1 MIHAICTDDEDVEI
15 GESII
20 RNLEGG
26 KNEDVAVEVAS
37 FMAHKTADR
46 FTDMVD
52 GKRFSD
58 IRQMIVS
65 IQESDPV
72 DAVRMLQMA
81 FFSHGMTAE
90 AEDLEIL
97 DICAG
102 IDSDIHEYFIDS
114 FMQEEDIDWF
124 AVESWIDDANVGLA
138 EIFS

>member
-1 MIHAICTDDEDVEI
+1 MINTT
-15 GESII
+15 GE
-20 RNLEGG
+20 
-26 KNEDVAVEVAS
+26 
-37 FMAHKTADR
+37 R

-52 GKRFSD
+52 GKRLSD
-58 IRQMIVS
+58 IRQMVVS

-72 DAVRMLQMA
+72 DAVRMLRMT
-81 FFSHGMTAE
+81 FFSHGMTVE

-124 AVESWIDDANVGLA
+124 AVESWIDESNVDLA
-138 EIFS
+138 GIFS

>member
-1 MIHAICTDDEDVEI
+1 MRRKFRNRKISKDNQKDLAVMIHAICTDDEDVEI

-37 FMAHKTADR
+37 FMAHKTAER

-58 IRQMIVS
+58 IRQMVVG

-81 FFSHGMTAE
+81 FFSHNGV
-90 AEDLEIL
+90 
-97 DICAG
+97 
-102 IDSDIHEYFIDS
+102 S
-114 FMQEEDIDWF
+114 
-124 AVESWIDDANVGLA
+124 
-138 EIFS
+138 